1 MAAVF
6 CFGKSFA
13 FPLQGKTET
22 VFHEKAVDVNQNS
35 FFALFVGWMFLL
47 AGGAY
52 SKTGYLASI
61 RTLMGVFA
69 PGARL

>member
-1 MAAVF
+1 VTA
-6 CFGKSFA
+6 GGDPDPPSR
-13 FPLQGKTET
+13 QGKTGT

>member
-1 MAAVF
+1 MI
-6 CFGKSFA
+6 
-13 FPLQGKTET
+13 PLNFRLSGRWARAGGKTGT